1 MYIKYQINGVDNNSK
16 CKIEEYISLLK
27 EMHALWKPKAK
38 QGILIVI
45 NKETLDEYTITL
57 SFKGNVYTICLTKAN
72 IEKNHDRR
80 LVEIRGTIEELSQVL
95 GLHYLHMTF
104 QLVTPGR
111 PLQKEQIV
119 SKDKKEYHF
128 TIAHEG
134 EGTPVEYNPHEPPSL
149 ERIYDSRGVI
159 EQSETPSG
167 KETDTPTEEEVED
180 KPLLDPNTRMYRD
193 VELATLIDHAF
204 TMTSI
209 FGFSAANKQK
219 LIEKRVK
226 ELETNRLTEDCITFW
241 EIVYNE
247 YMYRRQEKPLEGED
261 G

>member
-27 EMHALWKPKAK
+27 EIHALWKPKAK

-95 GLHYLHMTF
+95 GLKYLHMTF
-104 QLVTPGR
+104 QLVTPGK
-111 PLQKEQIV
+111 PLKKEQIV
-119 SKDKKEYHF
+119 PKDKKEYHF

-134 EGTPVEYNPHEPPSL
+134 EGTPVEESTHESPSL
-149 ERIYDSRGVI
+149 ECRHDNDRV
-159 EQSETPSG
+159 

-180 KPLLDPNTRMYRD
+180 KPLLDPNTRMYRN
-193 VELATLIDHAF
+193 VELATLVDHAF

-226 ELETNRLTEDCITFW
+226 ELETNHLTEDCITFW

>member
-1 MYIKYQINGVDNNSK
+1 M
-16 CKIEEYISLLK
+16 
-27 EMHALWKPKAK
+27 
-38 QGILIVI
+38 
-45 NKETLDEYTITL
+45 
-57 SFKGNVYTICLTKAN
+57 
-72 IEKNHDRR
+72 
-80 LVEIRGTIEELSQVL
+80 
-95 GLHYLHMTF
+95 
-104 QLVTPGR
+104 
-111 PLQKEQIV
+111 
-119 SKDKKEYHF
+119 
-128 TIAHEG
+128 
-134 EGTPVEYNPHEPPSL
+134 
-149 ERIYDSRGVI
+149 
-159 EQSETPSG
+159 

-209 FGFSAANKQK
+209 FGFSAVNKQK

-226 ELETNRLTEDCITFW
+226 ELETNNLTEDCITFW

>member
-27 EMHALWKPKAK
+27 EMHALWKSKAK

-57 SFKGNVYTICLTKAN
+57 SFKGNVYTICLTKTN

-95 GLHYLHMTF
+95 GLKYLHMTF
-104 QLVTPGR
+104 QLVTPGK
-111 PLQKEQIV
+111 PIKKEQIV
-119 SKDKKEYHF
+119 PKDKKEYHF

-134 EGTPVEYNPHEPPSL
+134 EGTPVEDNPHE
-149 ERIYDSRGVI
+149 EI
-159 EQSETPSG
+159 
-167 KETDTPTEEEVED
+167 DTPTEVEVED
-180 KPLLDPNTRMYRD
+180 KPLLDPNTRMYRN
-193 VELATLIDHAF
+193 VELATLVDHAF

-226 ELETNRLTEDCITFW
+226 ELETNHLTEDCITFW

>member
-27 EMHALWKPKAK
+27 EMHTLWKPKAK

-45 NKETLDEYTITL
+45 NKETLDEYTITM

-72 IEKNHDRR
+72 IEKNHDSR

-95 GLHYLHMTF
+95 GLKYLHMTF
-104 QLVTPGR
+104 QLVTPGK
-111 PLQKEQIV
+111 PLKKEQIV
-119 SKDKKEYHF
+119 PKDKKEYHF

-134 EGTPVEYNPHEPPSL
+134 EGTPVEE
-149 ERIYDSRGVI
+149 
-159 EQSETPSG
+159 
-167 KETDTPTEEEVED
+167 ETDTPTEEEVED

-209 FGFSAANKQK
+209 FGFSAVNKQK

-226 ELETNRLTEDCITFW
+226 ELETNHLTEDCITFW

>member
-1 MYIKYQINGVDNNSK
+1 MYLKYQINGVDNNSK

-57 SFKGNVYTICLTKAN
+57 SFKDNVYTICLTKAN
-72 IEKNHDRR
+72 IEKNYDRR

-104 QLVTPGR
+104 QLVTPGK
-111 PLQKEQIV
+111 PIKKEQIV
-119 SKDKKEYHF
+119 PKDKKEYHF

-134 EGTPVEYNPHEPPSL
+134 EGTPVEESTHEPSSL
-149 ERIYDSRGVI
+149 ERIYDSRGV
-159 EQSETPSG
+159 
-167 KETDTPTEEEVED
+167 KEIDTPTEEEVED
-180 KPLLDPNTRMYRD
+180 TTDTEAPLLDPNTRMYRN

-226 ELETNRLTEDCITFW
+226 ELETNHLTEDCITFW

-247 YMYRRQEKPLEGED
+247 YMYRSKEKPLEGED

>member
-27 EMHALWKPKAK
+27 EMHAIWKPKAK

-45 NKETLDEYTITL
+45 NKETLDEYTIIL
-57 SFKGNVYTICLTKAN
+57 SFKGNVYTICLTKTN
-72 IEKNHDRR
+72 LEKNHDRR

-95 GLHYLHMTF
+95 GLKYLHMTF
-104 QLVTPGR
+104 QLVTPGK
-111 PLQKEQIV
+111 PLKKEQIV
-119 SKDKKEYHF
+119 PKDKKEYHF
-128 TIAHEG
+128 TITHEG
-134 EGTPVEYNPHEPPSL
+134 EGTPAEES
-149 ERIYDSRGVI
+149 
-159 EQSETPSG
+159 TPN
-167 KETDTPTEEEVED
+167 EIDTPTEVEVKDGVDTEET
-180 KPLLDPNTRMYRD
+180 LLDPNTRMYRN

-226 ELETNRLTEDCITFW
+226 ELETNNLTEDCITFW

>member
-57 SFKGNVYTICLTKAN
+57 SFKDNVYTICLTKTN
-72 IEKNHDRR
+72 LEKNYDRR

-104 QLVTPGR
+104 QLVTPGK
-111 PLQKEQIV
+111 PIKKEQIV
-119 SKDKKEYHF
+119 PKDKKEYHF

-134 EGTPVEYNPHEPPSL
+134 EDTPVEDNSHE
-149 ERIYDSRGVI
+149 EIDI
-159 EQSETPSG
+159 
-167 KETDTPTEEEVED
+167 PTEVEVED
-180 KPLLDPNTRMYRD
+180 GVDTEEPLLDPNTRMYRN
-193 VELATLIDHAF
+193 VELATLVDHAF

-226 ELETNRLTEDCITFW
+226 ELETNHLTEDCITFW

>member
-38 QGILIVI
+38 QGILVVI

-72 IEKNHDRR
+72 IEKNYDRR

-104 QLVTPGR
+104 QLVTPGK
-111 PLQKEQIV
+111 PLKKEQIV
-119 SKDKKEYHF
+119 PKDKKEYHF
-128 TIAHEG
+128 TIAHEV
-134 EGTPVEYNPHEPPSL
+134 EGTPVEESTHEPPPL
-149 ERIYDSRGVI
+149 ERRHDNDRV
-159 EQSETPSG
+159 
-167 KETDTPTEEEVED
+167 KETDTPTEVEVED
-180 KPLLDPNTRMYRD
+180 KPLLDPNTRMYRN

-226 ELETNRLTEDCITFW
+226 ELETNHLTEDCITFW

>member
-80 LVEIRGTIEELSQVL
+80 LIEIRGTIEELSQVL

-104 QLVTPGR
+104 QLVTPGK
-111 PLQKEQIV
+111 PLKKEQIAP
-119 SKDKKEYHF
+119 KDKKEYHF

-134 EGTPVEYNPHEPPSL
+134 EGTPVEESTHESPSL
-149 ERIYDSRGVI
+149 ERRHDSDRV
-159 EQSETPSG
+159 
-167 KETDTPTEEEVED
+167 KEIDTPTEVEVED
-180 KPLLDPNTRMYRD
+180 KHLLDPNTRMYRD
-193 VELATLIDHAF
+193 VELATLVDHAF

-226 ELETNRLTEDCITFW
+226 ELETNNLTEDCITFW